1 MKNLILMSFMVL
13 GAVTVSAQ
21 ELTFKEMIN
30 ILPNMERAGTEG
42 KDYKCAVKTEWLEN
56 GDLKVTATQQYKDWK
71 PSIIEIMFTVA
82 KDAEVWTDKYDET
95 VEYTISQATLL
106 KEEDDYR
113 VDLYESFSFDVE
125 KNEITGF
132 RLQIAEV
139 DHESDPHADTIYC
152 SLKK

>member
-1 MKNLILMSFMVL
+1 MVL

-42 KDYKCAVKTEWLEN
+42 KDYKCAVKTEWWEN

-139 DHESDPHADTIYC
+139 DHESDPHEDTIYC

>member
-1 MKNLILMSFMVL
+1 M
-13 GAVTVSAQ
+13 
-21 ELTFKEMIN
+21 
-30 ILPNMERAGTEG
+30 
-42 KDYKCAVKTEWLEN
+42 
-56 GDLKVTATQQYKDWK
+56 TATQQYKDWK

-139 DHESDPHADTIYC
+139 DHESDPHEDTIYC